1 MRKGGRSHRAECES
15 PPSWARPPE
24 PTGAL
29 RRGLGRRH
37 PQFSRMELPETTT
50 TVPSLR
56 AATPELGTEETRLQL
71 VPFQFSIPT
80 VPAAQMS
87 LAEMAA
93 IALRLRLALRFGSG
107 LETWLQLVPSQ
118 CSTRGIHPKFEGLTH
133 PTAQTLDG
141 ESAATPKRSGPPTRA
156 SGKVVRLQLV
166 PSKW

>member
-1 MRKGGRSHRAECES
+1 MKKEGRSHRAECES

-37 PQFSRMELPETTT
+37 PQFSRIELPETTT

-56 AATPELGTEETRLQL
+56 AATPALGTEETRLQL

-80 VPAAQMS
+80 DPAAQMS

-93 IALRLRLALRFGSG
+93 IAWSHLLSFGCGSG

-118 CSTRGIHPKFEGLTH
+118 CSTTGSHPSDALGLTI

-141 ESAATPKRSGPPTRA
+141 
-156 SGKVVRLQLV
+156 
-166 PSKW
+166 